1 MKYACFEFVSEKSCE
16 VGETRW
22 IMREDPEGFKN
33 IGWDAEKEVMVA
45 WPTKFHKV
53 SKKIV
58 KGSIDPSMVTKT
70 TCVARVLKFSGKYS
84 V

>member
-1 MKYACFEFVSEKSCE
+1 MKYAFFEFVTEKSCE

-22 IMREDPEGFKN
+22 ILREDPAGFKN
-33 IGWDAEKEVMVA
+33 IGWDTEKEVMVT
-45 WPTKFHKV
+45 WPTKFNKL

-58 KGSIDPSMVTKT
+58 KGSIDPSTVTTT
-70 TCVARVLKFSGKYS
+70 TCVARVLKFSGKCS

>member
-1 MKYACFEFVSEKSCE
+1 MKYAFCEFVSEKLCE

-33 IGWDAEKEVMVA
+33 IGWDNEKEVLVA
-45 WPTKFHKV
+45 WPKEFHKI
-53 SKKIV
+53 SKKIE
-58 KGSIDPSMVTKT
+58 KGSIDPSTITTT
-70 TCVARVLKFSGKYS
+70 TCVARVLKFSGKRP